1 MTFKEFAVIA
11 ERIKAYFPRD
21 GVFPT
26 KESVSLWYDCLQDLR
41 FDWTQ
46 AALKN
51 YVCGNNYPPTI
62 ADIRNEYQKILGA
75 ESEARVQLRRVYEET
90 VAIYPMANHEPD
102 IERTYKAILNGIEK
116 KDRMKAACRILD
128 RAKRHVRAC
137 EESGSSTIEP
147 LTEFVKGIDLDELLN

>member
-1 MTFKEFAVIA
+1 MNKKEFGALIQTIRGCYG
-11 ERIKAYFPRD
+11 ERFQTLDTVMADAWYEFLNDLDFARAKVALGNYIKSNA
-21 GVFPT
+21 
-26 KESVSLWYDCLQDLR
+26 
-41 FDWTQ
+41 
-46 AALKN
+46 
-51 YVCGNNYPPTI
+51 YPPTI
-62 ADIRNEYQKILGA
+62 ADIRAEYQKILDA
-75 ESEARVQLRRVYEET
+75 ESEARVQLRGVYEET